1 MAIRD
6 PDGANKIV
14 VKNLRI
20 VAQLRTL
27 SVKAI
32 QWYLLEV
39 SME

>member
-20 VAQLRTL
+20 VAQLWTL

-39 SME
+39 SMV